1 MYMIMAMNYT
11 PASSPSCIYK
21 YHWTLVISTLAPCIQ
36 DPFSPSERI
45 WGGHGIRVL
54 SQSDIHEWSV
64 LDDLSVEVGATMC
77 DLTKPLLGGKQ
88 CFLGAAMSWPYWER
102 TMTRLEN
109 WLLVDLGHGPARV
122 DLRFGL
128 VAIRDRR
135 EYEVSE
141 RILEKEIS
149 E

>member
-1 MYMIMAMNYT
+1 LETQTFQKKQPRFPSHGIMLMGTNDMIMAMNYT
-11 PASSPSCIYK
+11 PASSPSCMYK
-21 YHWTLVISTLAPCIQ
+21 YHGTLVISTLAPCIQ

-88 CFLGAAMSWPYWER
+88 CFLGAAMS
-102 TMTRLEN
+102 
-109 WLLVDLGHGPARV
+109 
-122 DLRFGL
+122 
-128 VAIRDRR
+128 
-135 EYEVSE
+135 
-141 RILEKEIS
+141 
-149 E
+149 